1 MGAPRLNDKI
11 WLYGGDKK
19 DLIYTIYNARAG
31 VMPYWSTR
39 LDNATIKQLALFVH
53 SLGGGE

>member
-19 DLIYTIYNARAG
+19 DVIYTIHNARAG
-31 VMPYWSTR
+31 VMPYWNSR
-39 LDNATIKQLALFVH
+39 LEMQQLNNCLYLFI
-53 SLGGGE
+53 L